1 MVRVSKIQ
9 VGQVWKK
16 DDTGES
22 YLITKVYSEAL
33 ATFALLR
40 KAGAESERAL
50 KVKVDR
56 RKDAAVL
63 PGFSYAQEADEF

>member
-1 MVRVSKIQ
+1 VPVRKIQ

-16 DDTGES
+16 DDSGES
-22 YLITKVYSEAL
+22 YLVTKVYAEAL
-33 ATFALLR
+33 ATYALLR
-40 KAGAESERAL
+40 KTGAEGERAL

-56 RKDAAVL
+56 HGGAMTL